1 MQQHNAQKC
10 EKAHMDAAEVHEART
25 QKVKSHIV
33 TVRSLHSFI
42 APYSPTLEPSALLW
56 ASHVHLLYRQTH
68 LLDKLHDEEDAT
80 RLLLEQH
87 VLEDLGFKMIYELG
101 VHLGLYDSDNE
112 NDCEI
117 IFMVEIL
124 YVQQTFRMRL
134 LTPC

>member
-1 MQQHNAQKC
+1 MGLKH
-10 EKAHMDAAEVHEART
+10 
-25 QKVKSHIV
+25 
-33 TVRSLHSFI
+33 
-42 APYSPTLEPSALLW
+42 
-56 ASHVHLLYRQTH
+56 HLLYRQTH

-87 VLEDLGFKMIYELG
+87 VLEDLGFKMIYEPG